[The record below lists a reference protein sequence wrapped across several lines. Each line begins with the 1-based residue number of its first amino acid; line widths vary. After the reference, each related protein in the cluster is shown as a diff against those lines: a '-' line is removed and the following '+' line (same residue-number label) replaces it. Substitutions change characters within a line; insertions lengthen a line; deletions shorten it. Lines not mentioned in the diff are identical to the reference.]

1 MCFAF
6 IQNDLI
12 HTFGDVLSVGSL
24 FKKVATQS
32 LKKRNQRN
40 QKVLDELL
48 TGKDNLIIKVKDY
61 MSSSPMY
68 LLQMY
73 IYKEYLLF
81 VLSARKAFGDH

>member
-32 LKKRNQRN
+32 LKKSSQRN
-40 QKVLDELL
+40 QKVLDELP

-68 LLQMY
+68 ILQMY